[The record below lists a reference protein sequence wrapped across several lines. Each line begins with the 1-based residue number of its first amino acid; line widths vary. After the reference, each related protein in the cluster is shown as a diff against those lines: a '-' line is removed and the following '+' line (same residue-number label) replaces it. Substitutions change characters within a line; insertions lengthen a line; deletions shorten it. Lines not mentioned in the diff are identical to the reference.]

1 LRYRIAYPWI
11 TFTSLSLIFFVVSAG
26 AFSSLGVVLPA
37 MVAEMHWSWT
47 QAGFGFTLLGL
58 ACGLAS
64 FIPAMLIR
72 RIGVR
77 GDMIVGT
84 LVMIAGFGA
93 LAITHS
99 VWLYLLGTLL
109 VGLSF
114 ALVSTVPGTHVLT
127 DIFEKR
133 STALGAYF
141 TIGALGGVLGPV
153 LYTNA
158 LNIGIFDLTHGWRPF
173 WIAFVVMA
181 AAAGFFAIVTTPKR
195 HDESA
200 HTTVVP
206 EQVSPGEMIEGLK
219 DWTVRRALGTTQFYV
234 IVGGYTAYLLINTTA
249 HGFAVEHLKEHGV
262 DPKAA
267 ALMLALEQLLGAG
280 ISVVGGMIGE
290 KFSPKIMMIVSLVAL
305 TIGMAGLAEAD
316 SWALMAVYVVG
327 VGIGFGL
334 SFIASTILLFNY
346 FGEKPNLE
354 LYSIMCF
361 ISTSAALGPLFGG
374 WARDT
379 LGSFSGMFLL
389 CSAMSLV
396 VLIATIFLRPPGLR
410 KIEAAP
416 VAMREPLA

>member
-47 QAGFGFTLLGL
+47 QAGFGFTLL
-58 ACGLAS
+58 
-64 FIPAMLIR
+64 IPAMLIR

-280 ISVVGGMIGE
+280 ISVVG
-290 KFSPKIMMIVSLVAL
+290 
-305 TIGMAGLAEAD
+305 MAGLAEAD